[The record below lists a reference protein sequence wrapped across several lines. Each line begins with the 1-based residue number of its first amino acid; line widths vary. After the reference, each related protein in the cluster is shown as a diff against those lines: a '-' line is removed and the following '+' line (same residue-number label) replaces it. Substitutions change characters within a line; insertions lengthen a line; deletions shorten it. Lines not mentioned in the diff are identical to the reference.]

1 MRRLLAAVCLSFVTV
16 LTPPINAFAGKPSQ
30 KPKKATKAPKKAVK
44 DVKPALPKGSADEI
58 VLAAVGDTMMGSDY
72 PDKDGLPPDDG
83 ASMLREVA
91 PYLSAAD
98 VTFGNLEGPLLD
110 GGKTEKCEPKAK
122 GCFTFRV
129 PTRYGQHLKDAG
141 FDVMSLANNHG
152 MDFGEDGLDSSA
164 KTLDDLGIAHTGKVG
179 DIAYVSVKGQ
189 TIAVIGFAART
200 SYLSPTFY
208 DLEQAKKLIT
218 EAKKKT
224 ELIVISF
231 HGGKEGA
238 GAQSFVRNDGVNAD
252 LEKFAHYVIDEGAD
266 LVIGHGPHVLRGM
279 EVYQGRLIAYSL
291 GNFATYKKF
300 GLKGP
305 TALSAIL
312 EVHFAKD
319 GAFLKGQLHPLK
331 QPFPGGPLLDPT
343 GESIRVVQQL
353 TKEDFP
359 KSGVVINDDGS
370 FLAP

>member
-1 MRRLLAAVCLSFVTV
+1 MHRLLAAALLTLVTG
-16 LTPPINAFAGKPSQ
+16 LTPPINAFAGKPS
-30 KPKKATKAPKKAVK
+30 KKTTKAPKKTTREVRP
-44 DVKPALPKGSADEI
+44 DLPKSSADQL
-58 VLAAVGDTMMGSDY
+58 VLVAVGDIMMGSDY
-72 PDKDGLPPDDG
+72 PNEDGLPPDDG
-83 ASMLREVA
+83 ASMLAEVT

-98 VTFGNLEGPLLD
+98 VAFGNLEGPLLE
-110 GGKTEKCEPKAK
+110 GGKTEKCAPGAK
-122 GCFTFRV
+122 SCYTFRV
-129 PTRYGQHLKDAG
+129 PTRYGAYLKDAG
-141 FDVMSLANNHG
+141 FDVLSLANNHG
-152 MDFGEDGLDSSA
+152 MDFGEEGLDSSA

-179 DIAYVSVKGQ
+179 DIAYVISKEQ
-189 TIAVIGFAART
+189 TIAIIGFAART

-208 DLEQAKKLIT
+208 DLPQAKKLID

-238 GAQSFVRNDGVNAD
+238 SAQSFVRNDGVNAD

-266 LVIGHGPHVLRGM
+266 LVIGHGPHVLRGL
-279 EVYQGRLIAYSL
+279 EVYQDRLIAYSL

-312 EVHFAKD
+312 EVHFKKD
-319 GAFLKGQLHPLK
+319 GAFVRGQLHPLK
-331 QPFPGGPLLDPT
+331 QPFPGGPKLDPT
-343 GESIRVVQQL
+343 GECIKVVQSL
-353 TKEDFP
+353 TKDDFP
-359 KSGVVINDDGS
+359 KSGVIFKDDGS